1 MKTDIFREAIKN
13 RNKIRFYYGLYQWV
27 VEPYYVAKDRNGNK
41 VLYAKVSSINEV
53 KKFDFKKMANIKVFD
68 NYKFSPVIPI
78 IPMAS

>member
-41 VLYAKVSSINEV
+41 VLYAKVSSTNEI

-68 NYKFSPVIPI
+68 NYKFSPIIPI